1 MKFRQFDI
9 CLADLN
15 PSFGTESGK
24 MRPVLIVQSDMLNKV
39 HPSTII
45 CPITTNI
52 KKNVTILRVN
62 ILKGS
67 GGLKKE
73 SAVMVDQARAID
85 NKRLIRKVGELPTSL
100 RNSVTE
106 NLKIILDLE

>member
-15 PSFGTESGK
+15 ASFGTESGK

>member
-1 MKFRQFDI
+1 M
-9 CLADLN
+9 
-15 PSFGTESGK
+15 
-24 MRPVLIVQSDMLNKV
+24 
-39 HPSTII
+39 I

-73 SAVMVDQARAID
+73 SAVMVDQLRAID